1 MDFLEFDLQKLVNK
15 LLLACQDIIYSNI
28 NNQSMINY
36 IVLDITNQV
45 CDTYELKENYERYMI
60 LNVAQLNITS
70 MIEKY
75 NNIGRLK
82 NQVTK
87 LQQLELPEQRS
98 SEWYA
103 LRRGMLTAS
112 SLAAALA
119 VPPVAIRSSII
130 KILSPSLIES

>member
-1 MDFLEFDLQKLVNK
+1 MDFLEFDLQKIVNK

-87 LQQLELPEQRS
+87 LQKLEVS
-98 SEWYA
+98 HA
-103 LRRGMLTAS
+103 RRVIFG
-112 SLAAALA
+112 
-119 VPPVAIRSSII
+119 
-130 KILSPSLIES
+130 